1 MPEWLWFLVIFAGY
15 IALRRWLLPAL
26 GVPT

>member
-1 MPEWLWFLVIFAGY
+1 MPEWIALGLFVIGY
-15 IALRRWLLPAL
+15 IVLTRWLLPAL

>member
-1 MPEWLWFLVIFAGY
+1 MPEWLLMLVFLAGY
-15 IALRRWLLPAL
+15 VVLIKWVLPAL